1 MKLFLASQDFGNY
14 GDKLSQMVGDNRRS
28 LVVFNARD
36 HKDDKGYEEQKELF
50 AEYGLEFQEL
60 DLRDYFGKKG
70 ELRQF
75 VDEYQPGLVALL
87 GGNTFLLRR
96 ALFQSGFD
104 EILKHDVRSGKYVLA
119 GHSAGA
125 IVVGPSLKGFER
137 MDKEKLVLPGY
148 QSDIVWDGLGL
159 TGMRVIP
166 HADSPK
172 YEAEVISLRQEL
184 FDKNQWDYVVLND
197 SDVFVVDN
205 EGSKVYYGVN

>member
-28 LVVFNARD
+28 LVVFNALD
-36 HKDDKGYEEQKELF
+36 YKDDKGYGRQKELF
-50 AEYGLEFQEL
+50 EEYGLEFQGL
-60 DLRDYFGKKG
+60 DLRNYFDRQN

-75 VDEYQPGLVALL
+75 IDKYQPGLVVLL

-104 EILKHDVRSGKYVLA
+104 DILRHDVGDNKYVLA

-125 IVVGPSLKGFER
+125 IVAGPSLKGFER

-159 TGMRVIP
+159 TGMRVIS